1 MRKRTPTIA
10 TKLAAI
16 DHIEFEQFCRLEGKT
31 KTEIAREA
39 ILFYLK
45 SKKLSNIDE
54 HEREVLK
61 YLHKMD
67 KRFSALLVKLG
78 IGIYG
83 TEYLLWTRTDSDK
96 RAKLFSDSYISGVQK
111 MRAKLKDNEQELRQL
126 LWE

>member
-10 TKLAAI
+10 TKLAAV

-31 KTEIAREA
+31 KTEVAREA
-39 ILFYLK
+39 ILYYLK
-45 SKKLSNIDE
+45 SKKVSNIDE
-54 HEREVLK
+54 HESEALK
-61 YLHKMD
+61 YLRKMD

-96 RAKLFSDSYISGVQK
+96 RAKLFSDCYMSGVQK
-111 MRAKLKDNEQELRQL
+111 MRAKLRGDEEELRQV